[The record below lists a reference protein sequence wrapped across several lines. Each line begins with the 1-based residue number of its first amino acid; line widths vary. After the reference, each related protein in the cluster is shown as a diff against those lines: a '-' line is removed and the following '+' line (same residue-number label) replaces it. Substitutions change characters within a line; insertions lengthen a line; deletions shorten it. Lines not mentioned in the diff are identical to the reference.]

1 MYRIT
6 SIALVVTSLV
16 AAPLPTMGADVA
28 GESSDPPTDS
38 VVPELGGIVVL
49 CNNQSDD
56 QNACEPRDGATSDG
70 EASIRFGDGIR
81 GARPAVTGG
90 DDDSE
95 RRVPE
100 TLRQRDR

>member
-28 GESSDPPTDS
+28 GESSDTQTDS

-49 CNNQSDD
+49 CNNQSNE
-56 QNACEPRDGATSDG
+56 QNACEPTDGASSDG
-70 EASIRFGDGIR
+70 EANVRFGDGIR
-81 GARPAVTGG
+81 GARPAAT
-90 DDDSE
+90 DADENAE

-100 TLRQRDR
+100 TLRHRDR